1 MSVSLIYLYQSIA
14 QAQRQFW
21 WAQYNGVLD
30 ALEVNGGEGKNAEA
44 AKNFSINALK
54 SEKHL
59 AVWDG
64 DI

>member
-1 MSVSLIYLYQSIA
+1 M
-14 QAQRQFW
+14 
-21 WAQYNGVLD
+21 GVLD
-30 ALEVNGGEGKNAEA
+30 ALEVNDGEGKNGEA